1 MKITIIWLERFLS
14 LMESAEDLEAKIK
27 TMDGLKDSSFKE
39 NPSGPTGDVKTLDDI
54 VIQKIKL
61 EKDLRHKIKKI
72 RHDLII
78 LESYLDTVNSL
89 EIRMIIRQ
97 RYIYRKRWNE
107 VGEMIGTSGKKAR
120 EILEKYFRQKT

>member
-1 MKITIIWLERFLS
+1 MKISIIWLERFLS
-14 LMESAEDLEAKIK
+14 LAEAAEDLEAKIK

-39 NPSGPTGDVKTLDDI
+39 NPSGPTGDVRTLDDI

-61 EKDLRHKIKKI
+61 EKDLRRKIKKI

-89 EIRMIIRQ
+89 EIRLIIRQ
-97 RYIYRKRWNE
+97 RYIYRKSWDE
-107 VGEMIGTSGKKAR
+107 VGEMIGTSGQKAY
-120 EILEKYFRQKT
+120 EILVKYFQKKP

>member
-1 MKITIIWLERFLS
+1 MRISIIWLERFLS
-14 LMESAEDLEAKIK
+14 LAEEAEDLEAKIK

-61 EKDLRHKIKKI
+61 EKDLRRIIKKI

-78 LESYLDTVNSL
+78 LESYLDTVNNL
-89 EIRMIIRQ
+89 KIKMIIRR
-97 RYIYRKRWNE
+97 RYIYRKSWNE
-107 VGEMIGTSGKKAR
+107 VGRMIGTSGKKAY

>member
-1 MKITIIWLERFLS
+1 MRISIIWLERFLS
-14 LMESAEDLEAKIK
+14 LAEAAEDLEAKIK
-27 TMDGLKDSSFKE
+27 TMDGLKDSSFKD

-61 EKDLRHKIKKI
+61 EKDLWRKIKKI

-97 RYIYRKRWNE
+97 RYIYRTSWDE
-107 VGEMIGTSGKKAR
+107 VGEMIGTSGDEAY
-120 EILEKYFRQKT
+120 EILVKYFRQKA